1 MTTSPAKRHIE
12 RVRAA
17 KAAASVAPG
26 QSLRGASHYEL
37 MLVKLDTDKRRLKSI
52 QSVARKIEVKREV
65 LPEYDAYVK
74 GALEGGRGGQDD
86 VLMTL
91 MIWRVDAG
99 DYAGALD
106 IARYALHHR
115 LTLPDQYER
124 STAAA
129 IAEEFADAALSAVK
143 TGAPVDGAQ
152 LVEIEQ
158 LTASTDMHDQIRAK
172 LHKAIG
178 LAYAPADV
186 LAGGPAIGIDR
197 GWTEFALKN
206 LRLALQYDAAAGVKT
221 NIARLEKALSD
232 AGGPKAD
239 RK

>member
-1 MTTSPAKRHIE
+1 MTTSPARRHIE

-17 KAAASVAPG
+17 KAAAAAAPG
-26 QSLRGASHYEL
+26 QPLRASHYEL
-37 MLVKLDTDKRRLKSI
+37 MLVKLDTDKRRLKAI
-52 QSVARKIEVKREV
+52 QSVARKIDVKREV

-86 VLMTL
+86 VLMTV
-91 MIWRVDAG
+91 MIWRVDAS

-152 LVEIEQ
+152 LVEISQ
-158 LTASTDMHDQIRAK
+158 LTESADMHDQIRAK

-178 LAYAPADV
+178 LAYAPAEV
-186 LAGGPAIGIDR
+186 LAGGTAKGVDR
-197 GWTEFALKN
+197 ARAEFALDN
-206 LRLALQYDAAAGVKT
+206 LRRALQYDAAAGVKT
-221 NIARLEKALSD
+221 NIARLEKSLSD
-232 AGGPKAD
+232 AVSLKAG

>member
-86 VLMTL
+86 VLMTI
-91 MIWRVDAG
+91 MIWRVDAA

-143 TGAPVDGAQ
+143 SGAPVEIAQ
-152 LVEIEQ
+152 LTES
-158 LTASTDMHDQIRAK
+158 ADMHDQIRAK

-178 LAYAPADV
+178 LAHASAEMLASGCVTDADRK
-186 LAGGPAIGIDR
+186 LA
-197 GWTEFALKN
+197 EFALEN
-206 LRLALQYDAAAGVKT
+206 LRLALQYDKAAGVKT

>member
-1 MTTSPAKRHIE
+1 MTTSPARRHLA

-17 KAAASVAPG
+17 QAAATAAPG

-99 DYAGALD
+99 DFAGAMD
-106 IARYALHHR
+106 IVRYALRHR

-129 IAEEFADAALSAVK
+129 IAEEFADAALSAAK
-143 TGAPVDGAQ
+143 SGATVDGAQ
-152 LVEIEQ
+152 LVEIAQ
-158 LTASTDMHDQIRAK
+158 LTEATDMHDQIRAK

-178 LAYAPADV
+178 LAFAPADV

-197 GWTEFALKN
+197 GRTEFALDN
-206 LRLALQYDAAAGVKT
+206 LRRALQYDAAVGVKT
-221 NIARLEKALSD
+221 NIARLEKSLSD
-232 AGGPKAD
+232 ATSQKAG

>member
-1 MTTSPAKRHIE
+1 MTTSPAKRHLA

-17 KAAASVAPG
+17 QAAATAAPG

-52 QSVARKIEVKREV
+52 QSVARKIDVKREV

-86 VLMTL
+86 VLMTV
-91 MIWRVDAG
+91 MIWRIDAG

-129 IAEEFADAALSAVK
+129 IAEEFAEGALSAAK
-143 TGAPVDGAQ
+143 SGATVDGEQ
-152 LVEIEQ
+152 LVEVAQ
-158 LTASTDMHDQIRAK
+158 LTESADMHDQIRAK

-178 LAYAPADV
+178 LAFAPPAA
-186 LAGGPAIGIDR
+186 LEGGAVKGVDR
-197 GWTEFALKN
+197 PRTEFALDH
-206 LRLALQYDAAAGVKT
+206 LRRALQYDAAAGVKT
-221 NIARLEKALSD
+221 NVARLEKVLSD
-232 AGGPKAD
+232 ATSPKAG